1 MTFAARNIL
10 LFAISIGMGTF
21 QATSQLSFKGSA
33 NSIIEQ
39 KAEASTGLS
48 TIYVVADTHGVTAS
62 FTSKSGNDV
71 HWYKYSN
78 LGGGHAE
85 EIAST
90 NNGAT
95 STVELPQDDTG
106 FIIEDGTTRYYYW
119 VVNYAN
125 HRARFESLTF
135 SPEQECDRTRL
146 TFTGEASR
154 ITYFTINGAARTLDR
169 ELHIDYNTL
178 KYNEDTEAYDQ
189 VPASQTFEY
198 IDQSVGV
205 FAPLCDTRFTLTGD
219 RFLRM
224 WGEEAMIETESYQA
238 IAVEAETSATQDIRE
253 ADNEQKIEANLGG
266 SAPVDINFRAT
277 VTDAGI
283 FREWQISKDPTFEQ
297 IDDRIQQLDFTQ
309 TFRENGNTYIR
320 FIANNASGSCEFVG
334 ETYEVFVGE
343 SDLLCPNAFS
353 PNDDGVNDE
362 WKVSYKSI
370 VEFDCHIFNRWGQE
384 MIHLTNPAQGWDG
397 KYHGKTVPT
406 GVYYYVIKAKGAD
419 GRTYHRDGDIN
430 IIKSSRTTTSASPA
444 E

>member
-1 MTFAARNIL
+1 MTVVTRNII
-10 LFAISIGMGTF
+10 LFAIVACTGTLS
-21 QATSQLSFKGSA
+21 ASAQLSFKGSA

-39 KAEASTGLS
+39 KAEASTGLNS
-48 TIYVVADTHGVTAS
+48 IYVIDNTQGVTAT
-62 FTSKSGNDV
+62 FTSKSGNRV
-71 HWYKYSN
+71 QWYKYGN

-90 NNGAT
+90 VNGPN
-95 STVELPQDDTG
+95 STVTLTGEDTG
-106 FIIEDGTTRYYYW
+106 FIIEDGTDRYYYW

-135 SPEQECDRTRL
+135 ASEQECDRTRL

-154 ITYFTINGAARTLDR
+154 INYFTINGASRTLDR
-169 ELHIDYNTL
+169 ELHIDYHTL
-178 KYNEDTEAYDQ
+178 KYNEGSETYDQ

-205 FAPLCDTRFTLTGD
+205 FAPLCDTHFVLTGD
-219 RFLRM
+219 RFLRT
-224 WGEEAMIETESYQA
+224 WGEEEMIETESFTA
-238 IAVEAETSATQDIRE
+238 IAVEAQTSAIQDIRE

-266 SAPVDINFRAT
+266 SAPVDIHFRAA
-277 VTDAGI
+277 VTDAAI
-283 FREWQISKDPTFEQ
+283 FREWQMTKDQTFEV
-297 IDDRIQQLDFTQ
+297 IDDRIQQLDFDH

-320 FIANNASGSCEFVG
+320 FVANNATGTCEYVG
-334 ETYEVFVGE
+334 ETYEIFVGE

-353 PNDDGVNDE
+353 PNGDGVNDE

-370 VEFDCHIFNRWGQE
+370 VEFECHIFNRWGQE
-384 MIHLTNPAQGWDG
+384 MISLTDPSQGWDG

-419 GRTYHRDGDIN
+419 GRKYHRNGDIN
-430 IIKSSRTTTSASPA
+430 VIKSSRTTTSVSP
-444 E
+444 EE